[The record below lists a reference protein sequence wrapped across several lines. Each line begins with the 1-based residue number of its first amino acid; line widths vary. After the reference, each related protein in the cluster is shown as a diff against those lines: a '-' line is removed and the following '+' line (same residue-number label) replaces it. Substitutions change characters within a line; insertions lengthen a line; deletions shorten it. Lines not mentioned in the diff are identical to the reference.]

1 MWTDYYAVLG
11 VAPAAEDIVIRAAY
25 RAMAQRYHPDK
36 RQGAAGEVSLRMQA
50 INAAYAVLGEPKARA
65 RYDATR
71 RARLAGENV
80 RLDHWYTGVVHAENS
95 NRRDDAPTNDDLNR
109 SLLRD
114 TFSRVQAVLDE
125 RRGGRINVY
134 A

>member
-25 RAMAQRYHPDK
+25 RAMAQCYHPDK
-36 RQGAAGEVSLRMQA
+36 WQGAAGEASLRMQA
-50 INAAYAVLGEPKARA
+50 INAAYAVLVDPKARA

-71 RARLAGENV
+71 RAEPVGENV
-80 RLDHWYTGVVHAENS
+80 RFDHWYTRAGHAENS
-95 NRRDDAPTNDDLNR
+95 DQRDNAPTNDGLNR

-125 RRGGRINVY
+125 RRGRQINVY

>member
-1 MWTDYYAVLG
+1 MWVDHYAVLG
-11 VAPAAEDIVIRAAY
+11 VAPAAEDIVVRAAY

-36 RQGAAGEVSLRMQA
+36 WQGAAGEASLWMRA
-50 INAAYAVLGEPKARA
+50 INAAYAVLGEPRARA

-71 RARLAGENV
+71 RAEPAAENV
-80 RLDHWYTGVVHAENS
+80 RFDHGYTAAVHAENS
-95 NRRDDAPTNDDLNR
+95 GQRDDAPTNDAVNR

-125 RRGGRINVY
+125 RRGRQINVY

>member
-1 MWTDYYAVLG
+1 
-11 VAPAAEDIVIRAAY
+11 
-25 RAMAQRYHPDK
+25 MANP
-36 RQGAAGEVSLRMQA
+36 G
-50 INAAYAVLGEPKARA
+50 RA

-71 RARLAGENV
+71 RAEAAAENV
-80 RLDHWYTGVVHAENS
+80 RFDHGYTAAVHAENS
-95 NRRDDAPTNDDLNR
+95 GQRDDAPTNDAVNR

-125 RRGGRINVY
+125 RRGRQINVY

>member
-1 MWTDYYAVLG
+1 MWLDYYAFLG

-36 RQGAAGEVSLRMQA
+36 WQGAAGEASLRMQA
-50 INAAYAVLGEPKARA
+50 INAAYAVLGEPRARA

-71 RARLAGENV
+71 RAEPAAENV
-80 RLDHWYTGVVHAENS
+80 RFDHGYTAAVHAENS
-95 NRRDDAPTNDDLNR
+95 GQRDDAPTNDAVNR

-125 RRGGRINVY
+125 RRGRQINVY

>member
-1 MWTDYYAVLG
+1 MWVDYYAFLG

-36 RQGAAGEVSLRMQA
+36 WQGAAGEALLRMQA
-50 INAAYAVLGEPKARA
+50 INAAYAVLGEPRARA

-71 RARLAGENV
+71 RAEPAAENV
-80 RLDHWYTGVVHAENS
+80 RFDHGYTAAVHAENS
-95 NRRDDAPTNDDLNR
+95 GQRDDAPTNDAVNR

-125 RRGGRINVY
+125 RRGRQINVY